1 MSSKILV
8 TGAAGGVGS
17 TSREAIRILV
27 SKGRRVR
34 AMVRTMDE
42 RAESL
47 KAMGAEV
54 VVADLLDIIAVPVQ
68 SFTLQCRFRLV
79 IWKKQQTSQ

>member
-17 TSREAIRILV
+17 TSREVIRILL

-34 AMVRTMDE
+34 AMVRAMDE

-47 KAMGAEV
+47 KEIGAEV
-54 VVADLLDIIAVPVQ
+54 VVADLLDIVAVREAMQGCAV
-68 SFTLQCRFRLV
+68 V
-79 IWKKQQTSQ
+79 